1 MRVCGD
7 YGLHLTQNLSVG
19 EMPTQSPYSLRSAY
33 QDGVLSTAAATDG
46 GPYSG
51 RVVVATGGNGGKSV
65 LYGGGSRFKVV
76 QPCISSYIW
85 KRTA

>member
-1 MRVCGD
+1 MSSRLSLAQNRVA
-7 YGLHLTQNLSVG
+7 VG
-19 EMPTQSPYSLRSAY
+19 EMPIQSPYSLKSAY
-33 QDGVLSTAAATDG
+33 QDGGLSTASAVDG
-46 GPYSG
+46 GQYSG

>member
-1 MRVCGD
+1 METYCIA
-7 YGLHLTQNLSVG
+7 VG
-19 EMPTQSPYSLRSAY
+19 EMPNQSPYSLCSAY
-33 QDGVLSTAAATDG
+33 QDGGLSTAAVVDG

-51 RVVVATGGNGGKSV
+51 RVVVATGGDGGNSV